1 MIEKMK
7 KVFVVS
13 SASKKEQMLDALMDL
28 GVLHIAEKK
37 NADREL
43 LDRFAA
49 LTKTDLL
56 LKEYAEKKQKPAPV
70 LSDEEFEKNFAELES
85 KADQIGVAKLNEYM
99 TENVNRIKAEFGF

>member
-13 SASKKEQMLDALMDL
+13 SASRKEQMLSSLMDL

-43 LDRFAA
+43 LDRFAE
-49 LTKTDLL
+49 LSRTDLM
-56 LKEYAEKKQKPAPV
+56 LKEYAEKGQKPAAV
-70 LSDEEFEKNFAELES
+70 L
-85 KADQIGVAKLNEYM
+85 
-99 TENVNRIKAEFGF
+99 